1 MSYINK
7 LVNHK
12 KMNVTDVIEFFKSE
26 ISILGLSDVVKK
38 ITLSD
43 ITAYYPL
50 TKELNISQDCVDGS
64 LTYLSEYM
72 NFFTII
78 RSANDL
84 HNLYLIFVGFH
95 ELWHANQSKMIKNN
109 KNDQHTNL
117 IKLSKKLTNNVIY
130 TFEHDM
136 FYAEYDAD
144 IHAMIST
151 LEFIKWF
158 DFSKNA
164 IVSINAFF
172 ASKLEA
178 YYNSTTPIDNLIWLV
193 ETDKELKQLES
204 TLDLVEETYNSRL
217 NFINMYK
224 ESQKGNAPFDKM
236 ISGLEIP
243 IRTKELLHFISM
255 GFLPTTNIMTDIQKS
270 IEEPNKR
277 YIKC

>member
-12 KMNVTDVIEFFKSE
+12 KMNVTDVIEFFESE
-26 ISILGLSDVVKK
+26 ISILGLNDVVGK
-38 ITLSD
+38 IALSD
-43 ITAYYPL
+43 ITAYCPL

-78 RSANDL
+78 RSVNDL
-84 HNLYLIFVGFH
+84 QNLYLIFVGFH

-109 KNDQHTNL
+109 KNDQHANL
-117 IKLSKKLTNNVIY
+117 IKLSRKLTNNVMY
-130 TFEHDM
+130 TFAHDM

-158 DFSKNA
+158 DFSKNS
-164 IVSINAFF
+164 IVGINSFF

-193 ETDKELKQLES
+193 ETDKGLKQLES
-204 TLDLVEETYNSRL
+204 TLDSVEEIYNSRL

-243 IRTKELLHFISM
+243 TRTKELLHFISM

-270 IEEPNKR
+270 VEEPNKR